1 MRLGLVLFKWPK
13 VRPPGNIWSGWVFL
27 LFYILIKPYEF
38 VTSRKNQMV
47 RKVQPHHK
55 RQIQEDIDREK
66 TNIFLCMHPAATVVT
81 IPAWYCNEWMY
92 NVLLILQEQERILY
106 EQLDKEEDPKT
117 TLLKL
122 HKAGE
127 EATNFAPIPLNGHYN
142 SLNRIGTW
150 QKYWN

>member
-13 VRPPGNIWSGWVFL
+13 IRPPGNIWSG
-27 LFYILIKPYEF
+27 
-38 VTSRKNQMV
+38 KNQMV

-66 TNIFLCMHPAATVVT
+66 KNIFLCMHPAATV
-81 IPAWYCNEWMY
+81 
-92 NVLLILQEQERILY
+92 EQERLLY

-117 TLLKL
+117 TLLKI

-127 EATNFAPIPLNGHYN
+127 EAKKFAPLPLNGHYN
-142 SLNRIGTW
+142 SLNRSGTW
-150 QKYWN
+150 QKY